1 MLAYHVEWHMRER
14 LRPILYDDHD
24 RAAAEAKRPSI
35 VAPRE
40 PSPAAN
46 RKRAR
51 HRTDEGTALTSFR
64 DLLRHLA
71 TQTLNSVTTA
81 INPNYSFTVTA
92 TPTDLQT
99 TAFELLGVKPIR
111 VQ

>member
-14 LRPILYDDHD
+14 LKPILYDDHD
-24 RAAAEAKRPSI
+24 KAEAEAKRCCV
-35 VAPRE
+35 VAPLV
-40 PSPAAN
+40 PSPAAK

-51 HRTDEGTALTSFR
+51 HRTDQGTPLTSFR

-71 TQTLNSVTTA
+71 SLTLNSVTTP
-81 INPNYSFTVTA
+81 INPDYSFTLTA
-92 TPTDLQT
+92 TPTDLQKR
-99 TAFELLGVKPIR
+99 AFELLGVKPVC